1 MQEKKGLLFFFK
13 ENNLFKEII
22 CALLLAFEKSL
33 IIISTLL
40 PKWKQKKT
48 PWSLPLLQKPSCHA
62 IPIYVPDYCLLK
74 GSSNISIYLSS
85 TLKVKH
91 IRTEDNESLALRDCW
106 TTKNIGIWFPNK
118 TLNSTLPCC
127 TDNYRSEQFSL
138 PWMHSKPFLHFLV
151 TG

>member
-1 MQEKKGLLFFFK
+1 MQKKKACFFFK

-48 PWSLPLLQKPSCHA
+48 PWSLPLLSETQLSCYTNLCA
-62 IPIYVPDYCLLK
+62 RLLAPE
-74 GSSNISIYLSS
+74 GVFQHFHLSS

-106 TTKNIGIWFPNK
+106 TTKNIAIWFPNK
-118 TLNSTLPCC
+118 TLKSTVPCC

-138 PWMHSKPFLHFLV
+138 PWMHGIPFLHFLV